1 MRQCTALRHCHIPQ
15 FGETAVRILFLF
27 TDTCGVT
34 MMVAGLLFVIL
45 ENHIP
50 YFDFDET
57 LTVEQFL

>member
-1 MRQCTALRHCHIPQ
+1 
-15 FGETAVRILFLF
+15 
-27 TDTCGVT
+27 